1 MYLPWPRN
9 QSRHGYIQDPRDPLI
24 IVTGHGRRRAAGT
37 SILRDDVSEFLKSE
51 FRPSLPTETV
61 PYNPGRLL
69 VPSQS
74 LLAYVRAMVR
84 SDAEGRGGEDWK

>member
-9 QSRHGYIQDPRDPLI
+9 KARHGYIQDPRDPLV

-37 SILRDDVSEFLKSE
+37 SVLRDDIADFLTSEFDPPLTTK
-51 FRPSLPTETV
+51 TM

-69 VPSQS
+69 VPSS
-74 LLAYVRAMVR
+74 TLLTYLLAK
-84 SDAEGRGGEDWK
+84 SGS